1 MAGTEKNGKCAA
13 FKAQAGKGRPKGV
26 PNKMTAQI
34 KDMIRQ
40 ALDEAGGVS
49 YLVEQAEANPKAFLT
64 LVGKLVP
71 LDVNATVDKTVT
83 LKESRDAAVQAFYR
97 GANATAEADR
107 QRLQ

>member
-1 MAGTEKNGKCAA
+1 
-13 FKAQAGKGRPKGV
+13 
-26 PNKMTAQI
+26 
-34 KDMIRQ
+34 
-40 ALDEAGGVS
+40 
-49 YLVEQAEANPKAFLT
+49 NPKAFLT